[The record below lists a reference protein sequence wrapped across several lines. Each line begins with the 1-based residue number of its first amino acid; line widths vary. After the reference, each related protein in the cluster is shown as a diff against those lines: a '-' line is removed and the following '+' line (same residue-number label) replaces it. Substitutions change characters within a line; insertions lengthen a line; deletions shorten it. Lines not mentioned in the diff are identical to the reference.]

1 MERSFD
7 FGLRSSRTRLFLAAS
22 VLLIGASAVE
32 ACSATGGSNFNT
44 GGASSEAGAGA
55 GTASSADGVGSLA
68 GPGSGGSTG
77 SGGIGGA
84 CATSSVKGKLTPLDM
99 YIMLDQSGSMSSQ
112 NKWTNCTNALKTF
125 LQAPESD
132 GIGVGIQYFPI
143 HGPVPPACMACN
155 DCNCIFACGCNGC
168 TCINN
173 VCSCSGTIDS
183 CTAADYAKPEVP
195 IAPLPMNAQPLISS
209 INMHMPNGGTP
220 TRPALEGAL
229 TYAKDWAIKNIDHH
243 VVVVLATDGDP
254 SGCTMNTIPDV
265 EALASGYFNGSPSLP
280 TYVVGVGT
288 SLVSLNGIAAAGG
301 TTKAFIVD
309 AGGNTVQQFID
320 AMNTIRKTAG
330 LGCEYSIPAPMGGMI
345 DFSKVN
351 VQYVPGG
358 GGKPIDILHA
368 KDPSQCDPVTG
379 GWYYNDNANPTKIE
393 LCPATC
399 MVVEKDSMGEINII
413 FGCETIDIPPK

>member
-1 MERSFD
+1 
-7 FGLRSSRTRLFLAAS
+7 
-22 VLLIGASAVE
+22 V
-32 ACSATGGSNFNT
+32 
-44 GGASSEAGAGA
+44 
-55 GTASSADGVGSLA
+55 
-68 GPGSGGSTG
+68 
-77 SGGIGGA
+77 
-84 CATSSVKGKLTPLDM
+84 
-99 YIMLDQSGSMSSQ
+99 
-112 NKWTNCTNALKTF
+112 
-125 LQAPESD
+125 
-132 GIGVGIQYFPI
+132 
-143 HGPVPPACMACN
+143 
-155 DCNCIFACGCNGC
+155 
-168 TCINN
+168 
-173 VCSCSGTIDS
+173 
-183 CTAADYAKPEVP
+183 DYAKPEVP
-195 IAPLPMNAQPLISS
+195 IALLPMNAQPLINS
-209 INMHMPNGGTP
+209 INMHMPGGGTP

-229 TYAKDWAIKNIDHH
+229 TYTKDWAMKNIDHK

-254 SGCTMNTIPDV
+254 SGCSMNTIPDV
-265 EALASGYFNGSPSLP
+265 EALASGYFNGSPSIP

-309 AGGNTVQQFID
+309 AGANTVQQFID
-320 AMNTIRKTAG
+320 AMDTIRKTAG

-345 DFSKVN
+345 DFGKVN